1 MSEKVCIRDISY
13 GMMERVFR
21 ERPMFVAMHNA
32 PDNNNIRH
40 ALVKKLSP
48 SQVKA
53 IALVALNVLHGS
65 IGVAEKKKKQLS
77 QIKNF
82 LRSLTGDDKSTSKR
96 KRILLK
102 NLRDTFL
109 LVNLLYTNLDLLIWR
124 DENLRKKA
132 K

>member
-1 MSEKVCIRDISY
+1 
-13 GMMERVFR
+13 
-21 ERPMFVAMHNA
+21 MFVALHNA
-32 PDNNNIRH
+32 PEDDKIRH
-40 ALVKKLSP
+40 ALLNKLTP

-82 LRSLTGDDKSTSKR
+82 LRSLTADNKSTSKR

-102 NLRDTFL
+102 NHRETYL
-109 LVNLLYTNLDLLIWR
+109 LINLLYTNLDLLIWR
-124 DENLRKKA
+124 DENRRKKA